1 MATPAGTGKMANS
14 NSLDLGYHSLPQAPT
29 PMPTPNPIL
38 RKGLSH
44 SRKRMSPSPK
54 FSVGFSQDV
63 MSTAAL
69 AKKRKTQRIPSTA
82 EEEDG
87 DEDDL
92 VMEESDTDVGSSNE
106 EDDESFSVTEDQE
119 DTEENSAAC
128 AKVRRLNLNERCG
141 SGKDNHHQPS
151 MTTVDAEKYLDRSPL
166 SQPDGASPVG
176 NGKAHLGKTLFPSR
190 ALESP
195 STPQASPPS
204 PCGEYHQQRRSPKKN
219 AMLICPPSTA
229 KKSRGEMSRLFADD
243 TVFSGDPEED
253 VSPRDV
259 VHFPFFGDASTGE
272 KPAEKEQQHDKND
285 DCKFENDALAA
296 SPAPTSNKK
305 SYHRRSMALNNVS
318 SLSVANHNL
327 SPPDRGLKVFG
338 RANSFL
344 QMFSQDMAVE
354 EKENNLKDIH
364 EEGFA
369 ISENSQD
376 DDDFI
381 RRGTT
386 ERPPCSS
393 YLNPEQ
399 NGRPVSATASSSFS
413 RFLSDFEIVGS
424 LGTGTFGSV
433 YKVRNRTDRRLYAIK
448 AAKRAA
454 RGVAD
459 RNRMLQEVYALAS
472 LGDLACEGEMHIVR
486 YHQAWMEEGNTR
498 LYIQT
503 ELCELTLLEEVKIEY
518 ASMSVS
524 MARGSSAVQK
534 TGILTGEKRRYKLL
548 REMLLALDLVHK
560 SGLIHLD
567 IKPENI
573 FIKNDQY
580 KLGDFGLVSKIEKK
594 HSDVE
599 EGDARYMAMELL
611 TGDLEDLTKSD
622 IFSLGAT
629 LYEICLGRGPLS
641 LPSSGPEW
649 QAIRHGTLLPMP
661 HTPPDLQAIL
671 RDMMAPDRCHRPSAE
686 ELLKKRQLLS
696 EEQRQLIVERN
707 KVTAANMALDAH
719 MQRFKLLSP
728 KPKNG
733 RQFHR
738 SNTIC

>member
-1 MATPAGTGKMANS
+1 
-14 NSLDLGYHSLPQAPT
+14 
-29 PMPTPNPIL
+29 
-38 RKGLSH
+38 
-44 SRKRMSPSPK
+44 
-54 FSVGFSQDV
+54 
-63 MSTAAL
+63 
-69 AKKRKTQRIPSTA
+69 
-82 EEEDG
+82 
-87 DEDDL
+87 
-92 VMEESDTDVGSSNE
+92 
-106 EDDESFSVTEDQE
+106 
-119 DTEENSAAC
+119 
-128 AKVRRLNLNERCG
+128 
-141 SGKDNHHQPS
+141 
-151 MTTVDAEKYLDRSPL
+151 
-166 SQPDGASPVG
+166 
-176 NGKAHLGKTLFPSR
+176 
-190 ALESP
+190 
-195 STPQASPPS
+195 
-204 PCGEYHQQRRSPKKN
+204 
-219 AMLICPPSTA
+219 
-229 KKSRGEMSRLFADD
+229 
-243 TVFSGDPEED
+243 
-253 VSPRDV
+253 
-259 VHFPFFGDASTGE
+259 
-272 KPAEKEQQHDKND
+272 
-285 DCKFENDALAA
+285 
-296 SPAPTSNKK
+296 
-305 SYHRRSMALNNVS
+305 
-318 SLSVANHNL
+318 VANHNL

-524 MARGSSAVQK
+524 MARGSSALQK
-534 TGILTGEKRRYKLL
+534 NGILTGEKRRYKLL

-580 KLGDFGLVSKIEKK
+580 KLGDFGLVSKIEKN